1 VPTEVASD
9 ALADLTRLSL
19 GEASMEDFI
28 DLEEEREF
36 KPEVMDGECS
46 V

>member
-1 VPTEVASD
+1 MPTEVASD

-19 GEASMEDFI
+19 VDAGVDDFI
-28 DLEEEREF
+28 DLEEEQEF

-46 V
+46 A